1 LVILLT
7 DLKDSSSAFSL
18 LEDIPVVSP
27 EFKIKTARLLD
38 YSSLFD
44 EKSGKTLNL
53 NGVHDPSNKDVSLDH
68 TYYLKY

>member
-7 DLKDSSSAFSL
+7 DLKDASNTFSL
-18 LEDIPVVSP
+18 LEDIPQVSA

-38 YSSLFD
+38 YSGLFD

-53 NGVHDPSNKDVSLDH
+53 NEVHDPSNKNVSLDH